1 MLLSPGGPI
10 VPDRVEPAALLTAAA
25 ISYPL
30 PELVIGVDGLHR
42 IVTGALLYYGE
53 AYRKNNSHRFVPYK
67 AVKLPGLKAQKENE
81 HGK

>member
-1 MLLSPGGPI
+1 MCD
-10 VPDRVEPAALLTAAA
+10 DRDTA
-25 ISYPL
+25 IIMGSL
-30 PELVIGVDGLHR
+30 
-42 IVTGALLYYGE
+42 TGALLYYGE